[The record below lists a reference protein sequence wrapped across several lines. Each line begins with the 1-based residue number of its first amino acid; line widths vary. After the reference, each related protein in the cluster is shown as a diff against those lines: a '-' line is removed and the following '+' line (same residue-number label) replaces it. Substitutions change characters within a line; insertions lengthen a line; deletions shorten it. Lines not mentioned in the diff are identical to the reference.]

1 MLLMTEI
8 NEDVKNFSE
17 ANEQGVKSWFI
28 EGPFMSSNQRNK
40 NNRIYPKETLQREAA
55 RYSKDYIDQNRA
67 YGELGHPAGPNIN
80 LERVSHII
88 KSLKEDGDNFIGR
101 AKISN
106 TPYGNIAANL
116 MADGAILGVSTRGL
130 GSLKEH
136 PTLRGVKEV
145 QSDFHLATPA
155 DIVADPS
162 AHEAFVHGIME
173 GKEWIWENGVIKEN
187 EIDKMKRTINEAAA
201 RKQTEAA
208 SIQVF
213 SNFMK
218 KLSGR

>member
-17 ANEQGVKSWFI
+17 ANEQGVKSWYI
-28 EGPFMSSNQRNK
+28 EGPFMQSNHPNK
-40 NNRIYPKETLQREAA
+40 NKRIYPFETLQREAI
-55 RYSKDYIDQNRA
+55 RYTKDYIDQNRA

-88 KSLKEDGDNFIGR
+88 KSLKEDGYNFIGR

-116 MADGAILGVSTRGL
+116 MADGAILGVSQRGL
-130 GSLKEH
+130 GSLREH
-136 PTLRGVKEV
+136 SKLSGIKEV
-145 QSDFHLATPA
+145 QNDFHLATPA

-162 AHEAFVHGIME
+162 AHDAFVRGVME
-173 GKEWIWENGVIKEN
+173 GKEWVWENGIIKEN
-187 EIDKMKRTINEAAA
+187 EIDKMKKTINEAAA